1 MMSIA
6 LLFLRKFIMANYY
19 QRLFKSNDGQI
30 VIHILCLTVKFTTNM
45 VWLYFLALLV
55 DPGQNER
62 TRLNEFK
69 QFVNTF
75 TVTVVGGLISRLMTF
90 YIVWCYVRAHFDTSV
105 LQPHLS
111 ESSLTVSDLVSSYQ
125 GGDESV
131 NSQMLLKSASDNTEQ
146 NEFEKM
152 MVRLFLKVDH
162 SFKSQ
167 LAASSNDMPPAT
179 VVDVT
184 GVNRLTQT
192 MQIRF
197 SFEDEELMGSPVAQS

>member
-1 MMSIA
+1 
-6 LLFLRKFIMANYY
+6 
-19 QRLFKSNDGQI
+19 
-30 VIHILCLTVKFTTNM
+30 M
-45 VWLYFLALLV
+45 VWLYYLALLV

-146 NEFEKM
+146 SEFEKM

>member
-1 MMSIA
+1 
-6 LLFLRKFIMANYY
+6 MANYY

-30 VIHILCLTVKFTTNM
+30 VIHILCLAVKFTTNM
-45 VWLYFLALLV
+45 VWLYYLALLV

-90 YIVWCYVRAHFDTSV
+90 YIVWCYVRAHFDTNV

-162 SFKSQ
+162 SFKS
-167 LAASSNDMPPAT
+167 
-179 VVDVT
+179 
-184 GVNRLTQT
+184 
-192 MQIRF
+192 
-197 SFEDEELMGSPVAQS
+197 